1 MRCHFILREIVPT
14 RVSHIIGRCFT
25 IGASGE
31 VTYIKSRFPKLEK
44 KKKKLSEGSCLPEY
58 LGSLCS
64 MTLISTLSPQS
75 WGRPALEV
83 EHSIISSKD
92 LLGPLLLSLVIGS
105 NFCLA
110 LKNGCSNLITIW
122 LYTPVSV
129 TGSRCPWRTDREA
142 VKSIATEDGDKNNF
156 VKLFYCFLM

>member
-1 MRCHFILREIVPT
+1 MSQRLLGWKSKEYVILSLPR
-14 RVSHIIGRCFT
+14 
-25 IGASGE
+25 
-31 VTYIKSRFPKLEK
+31 K
-44 KKKKLSEGSCLPEY
+44 KKNLVKIAVSLSIWAACVVWLWSP
-58 LGSLCS
+58 
-64 MTLISTLSPQS
+64 LSATQS

-129 TGSRCPWRTDREA
+129 TGSRCPWSTDREA

-156 VKLFYCFLM
+156 VKLFYCFLMWARFLIDGNQ